1 MRKIGKIF
9 IFVASIIVLIAA
21 VGISANVLL
30 DCLKTPAVYFASP
43 KAIFNFS
50 WTLLAIALLFLAGIY
65 GITYAAKGT
74 HRSFVAFIAWTL
86 LVLGLISLTKAVIDC
101 GRSNDWINLWDY
113 IDNWVYNGVGVAL
126 YCAGYFL
133 SVKK

>member
-30 DCLKTPAVYFASP
+30 DCLKTPAVYFANAQ
-43 KAIFNFS
+43 AIFNFS
-50 WTLLAIALLFLAGIY
+50 WTIAAIVLLFLAGIY
-65 GITYAAKGT
+65 GITYAAKGS
-74 HRSFVAFIAWTL
+74 HRGFVAFIAWAL
-86 LVLGLISLTKAVIDC
+86 LILGLISLTKAMIDC
-101 GRSNDWINLWDY
+101 GKSNDWAHLWNY
-113 IDNWVYNGVGVAL
+113 IDNWVYNGVGAAL
-126 YCAGYFL
+126 YCVGYFL